1 MRNNRRIRLRA
12 QTLKPV
18 CLPCHCDGLSQHSQ
32 MLDGSAAWRCI
43 NQCGA
48 CCRLAPEERPE
59 ALAVLNDAQRH
70 LYLEMAGADGW
81 CRHYDSGGRRCR
93 IYENRPDFCRV
104 SNLTQLFSVAEPEA
118 DAFAIAC
125 CRQQIRSV
133 YGGRSLELRK
143 FNRSLRTGDG

>member
-1 MRNNRRIRLRA
+1 
-12 QTLKPV
+12 
-18 CLPCHCDGLSQHSQ
+18 

-43 NQCGA
+43 SQCGA
-48 CCRLAPEERPE
+48 CCRLAPEERSE
-59 ALAVLNDAQRH
+59 ALAVLDDAQRH
-70 LYLEMAGADGW
+70 LFLEMVGADGW

-104 SNLTQLFSVAEPEA
+104 SHLARLFSVAETEA

-143 FNRSLRTGDG
+143 FNRSLRTGDDQA